1 MKNPVKKSHRSNVID
16 IIRGGAIIAMIF
28 FHVCVMERIF
38 YGYEVVPSPLF
49 WIFGKMIAVTF
60 VFVSGFVVAFGSTS
74 DMRRVWVRTLKRS
87 MIIGVFAG
95 LITLGTYVWSYFFGV
110 DVFIVWGI
118 LHFFALSGILIPLF
132 VRMDDRWIAG
142 ISFICIML
150 GIFCYLIIVPI
161 HGIAWLGLRS

>member
-1 MKNPVKKSHRSNVID
+1 
-16 IIRGGAIIAMIF
+16 
-28 FHVCVMERIF
+28 
-38 YGYEVVPSPLF
+38 
-49 WIFGKMIAVTF
+49 MIAVTF